1 MPRKD
6 KIKYRG
12 RNIPNYMKEHAD
24 HVWTALN
31 DPTRTKPAL
40 GFKDIPG
47 LETRRKWLTRTTDD
61 SKYNENVAVKDRYCY
76 GKDSVFTDEE
86 RAPRNGEEVQCDE
99 YPFARTLEGAGYNE
113 RDFSLKFIGKKA
125 NQAGGSTQSIFWS
138 RYRVLNGDRFYV
150 FPETDG
156 R

>member
-1 MPRKD
+1 M
-6 KIKYRG
+6 
-12 RNIPNYMKEHAD
+12 
-24 HVWTALN
+24 TC
-31 DPTRTKPAL
+31 
-40 GFKDIPG
+40 
-47 LETRRKWLTRTTDD
+47 TD
-61 SKYNENVAVKDRYCY
+61 
-76 GKDSVFTDEE
+76 
-86 RAPRNGEEVQCDE
+86 GEEVQCDE